1 MVQVNSDEAGAG
13 FAEVGALS
21 EAKDAL
27 REAVQLPLQHPR
39 LFQKGSL
46 ARWALLQDMTSPIA
60 CCQLPKAA
68 APSVRLLP
76 CISFPNCPSLLQ
88 ELCHMLMLLA

>member
-1 MVQVNSDEAGAG
+1 MWYGMHMLERAGGSMRQHIMTENMYEQRLLPEVVNSDEAGGG

-46 ARWALLQDMTSPIA
+46 AR
-60 CCQLPKAA
+60 
-68 APSVRLLP
+68 
-76 CISFPNCPSLLQ
+76 
-88 ELCHMLMLLA
+88 

>member
-1 MVQVNSDEAGAG
+1 MWYGMHMLERAGGSMRQHITTENMYEQRLLPEVVNSDEAGGG
-13 FAEVGALS
+13 FAEVGALG

-46 ARWALLQDMTSPIA
+46 AR
-60 CCQLPKAA
+60 
-68 APSVRLLP
+68 
-76 CISFPNCPSLLQ
+76 
-88 ELCHMLMLLA
+88 

>member
-1 MVQVNSDEAGAG
+1 MSADIQAELFYRLLSISQQRCMSQVNSDEAGAG

-21 EAKDAL
+21 DAKDAL

-46 ARWALLQDMTSPIA
+46 ARCT
-60 CCQLPKAA
+60 
-68 APSVRLLP
+68 
-76 CISFPNCPSLLQ
+76 
-88 ELCHMLMLLA
+88 

>member
-1 MVQVNSDEAGAG
+1 MQVNSDEAGAG

-27 REAVQLPLQHPR
+27 REAVQLPLQHPH

-46 ARWALLQDMTSPIA
+46 AR
-60 CCQLPKAA
+60 
-68 APSVRLLP
+68 
-76 CISFPNCPSLLQ
+76 SLFLHAD
-88 ELCHMLMLLA
+88 CYC

>member
-1 MVQVNSDEAGAG
+1 MRSQHSYVSQVKSDEAGAG

-21 EAKDAL
+21 DAKDAL

-46 ARWALLQDMTSPIA
+46 ARSD
-60 CCQLPKAA
+60 
-68 APSVRLLP
+68 
-76 CISFPNCPSLLQ
+76 
-88 ELCHMLMLLA
+88 

>member
-1 MVQVNSDEAGAG
+1 MSRIPVASGGMAAALTVRSASSEPSCDLQVKSDEAGAG

-21 EAKDAL
+21 DAKDAL

-46 ARWALLQDMTSPIA
+46 AR
-60 CCQLPKAA
+60 
-68 APSVRLLP
+68 
-76 CISFPNCPSLLQ
+76 
-88 ELCHMLMLLA
+88 